1 MTLQVEGISPPLVAP
16 VNRWWGYS
24 FIRLILSRAGQLV
37 ILLWGVSTLLFFLL
51 RFSGDPATIM
61 AGDNASTKFVDEIR
75 VQYGLNRPLFVQ
87 YIFFLWHAVKLDFG
101 HSLASGLPALGLVL
115 AQLPWTIKL
124 SGLAIMLNLIIA
136 IPLGAWLGQAPE
148 KRTRNVASSIVFI
161 LQGTPGFV
169 TGLLLIQLFAV
180 KLGLLPSIGSVGV
193 LSWVLPTLTLTA
205 FLAPRLTRVLAS
217 NVAEA
222 MQADF
227 VRTARAAGA
236 SELEVLTRHALP
248 NALLG
253 TAALAGS
260 QLSYLLSGA
269 IITETIFAWPGLGLL
284 LIDSVRTLDF
294 PVVQATV
301 FVVACFVF
309 FVNTSVELLFRIL
322 DPRLKK
328 RTR

>member
-1 MTLQVEGISPPLVAP
+1 
-16 VNRWWGYS
+16 
-24 FIRLILSRAGQLV
+24 
-37 ILLWGVSTLLFFLL
+37 
-51 RFSGDPATIM
+51 M
-61 AGDNASTKFVDEIR
+61 AGDNATSEFVDEIR
-75 VQYGLNRPLFVQ
+75 VQYGLDRPLFVQ
-87 YIFFLWHAVKLDFG
+87 YFFFLWHAAKLDFG
-101 HSLASGLPALGLVL
+101 YSLASGLPSLDLVL

-124 SGLAIMLNLIIA
+124 SGLAIMLNLLVA

-148 KRTRNVASSIVFI
+148 RRTRNAVSSLVFI

-169 TGLLLIQLFAV
+169 TGLLLIQFFAV
-180 KLGLLPSIGSVGV
+180 KLGLFPSIGSEGT

-222 MQADF
+222 MQTDF

-236 SELEVLTRHALP
+236 SESQVLVRHALP

-294 PVVQATV
+294 PVVQASV

-309 FVNTSVELLFRIL
+309 FVNTSVEMLFRIL
-322 DPRLKK
+322 DPRLKQ
-328 RTR
+328 RTK